1 MSVQAGIWN
10 FDGKPVDRMVLTR
23 MSTQSAEYSADGEAI
38 HVDGS
43 LGMLYRPFHTTRE
56 SRLERQP
63 HLFANGKI
71 ITWDGR
77 LDNRDEILRAINP
90 VGSHAT
96 DTDIVALSFEKW
108 GNTCFSKLVGEWAA
122 AIWDPQ
128 TKELILIRD
137 YVGIRHLYYSLTST
151 QLIWCSL
158 LSPLAPS
165 GASLTLCDEYIA
177 GYLAL
182 YPDGDLTPYKE
193 IKAVPPGKF
202 IVCRAGRVE
211 VHSHWSFPRHLSIRY
226 TTDREYEEHF
236 RQVFRQAVHRRLRT
250 ESPILADL
258 SGGFDSSS
266 IVCVAD
272 DLMSKELEFT
282 PRLDTFSI
290 YDSNEP
296 DEDDLGYFRVVEQKR
311 GREGFH
317 VDLGKTDVS
326 FALEQRDFVSTPG
339 FGDREG
345 LRGALSTLVKN
356 GKYRVGLSGIGGDEL
371 LGQSLDPRVQIADLI
386 TELRFRDMAKQLV
399 AWSLVIRRPW
409 VQLFLQTVRLFLPA
423 AIRARMTECARV
435 EPWINRWFA
444 RRQRLSIRRLGATEE
459 SQFWRPGL
467 RDSFDT
473 ITALGRQ
480 MTFSRPSM
488 IEKRYPYLDQ
498 TLVEFLLSIPSD
510 QLLRPG
516 ERRSLMRRALVDVLP
531 SEIISRG
538 TKAAAGRCHVLTLQK
553 HWNRLE
559 RILEDPITARLG
571 YVERREFYRA
581 LSEAKNGYLSAY
593 FVRLLRVLSLEL
605 WLKEAS
611 NRGVIRAGFT
621 IPMRFLARQHTPSTG
636 KT

>member
-1 MSVQAGIWN
+1 MSVQGGIWN

-23 MSTQSAEYSADGEAI
+23 MSTQSAEYGPDDETI

-43 LGMLYRPFHTTRE
+43 LGIVYRPFHTTPE

-63 HLFANGKI
+63 HLFANGKVL
-71 ITWDGR
+71 TWDGR
-77 LDNRDEILRAINP
+77 LDNRDEISRSMNEA
-90 VGSHAT
+90 GRHTT
-96 DTDIVALSFEKW
+96 DTDLVALSFEKW

-122 AIWDPQ
+122 AIWDPE
-128 TKELILIRD
+128 KRELILARD

-151 QLIWCSL
+151 QLTWCSL
-158 LSPLAPS
+158 LSPLALS
-165 GASLTLCDEYIA
+165 GASRTLCDEYIA

-193 IKAVPPGKF
+193 IKAVPPGKS
-202 IVCRAGRVE
+202 ICCRAGKAE
-211 VHSHWSFPRHLSIRY
+211 VHSYWSFPRRLSIRY
-226 TTDREYEEHF
+226 KTDREYEEHF

-272 DLMSKELEFT
+272 ELMSGEPELT
-282 PRLDTFSI
+282 PQVDTFSI

-296 DEDDLGYFRVVEQKR
+296 DEDDFGYFKVVEQKR

-317 VDLGKTDVS
+317 LDLGKTDVS
-326 FALEQRDFVSTPG
+326 FTLEQRDFVSTPG

-356 GKYRVGLSGIGGDEL
+356 GKYRVGLSGLGGDEL

-386 TELRFRDMAKQLV
+386 ADLRFWAMAKQLV
-399 AWSLVIRRPW
+399 AWSLIIRRPW
-409 VQLFLQTVRLFLPA
+409 VQLLLQTVRLFLPTV
-423 AIRARMTECARV
+423 IRARMTQSASV
-435 EPWINRWFA
+435 EPWINRRFA
-444 RRQRLSIRRLGATEE
+444 RRHRLSIRRLGATEE

-473 ITALGRQ
+473 ITALGQQ
-480 MTFSRPSM
+480 MTFSRPSTL
-488 IEKRYPYLDQ
+488 EKRYPYLDQ
-498 TLVEFLLSIPSD
+498 TLVEFLISIPSD

-516 ERRSLMRRALVDVLP
+516 KRRSLMRRALVDLLP
-531 SEIISRG
+531 GEIISRG

-553 HWNRLE
+553 HWNQLE
-559 RILEDPITARLG
+559 RILEDPITTHLG
-571 YVERREFYRA
+571 YVERREFHKA
-581 LSEAKNGYLSAY
+581 LAAAKNGQISPY
-593 FVRLLRVLSLEL
+593 FLRLLRVVSLEM
-605 WLKEAS
+605 WLRAAI
-611 NRGVIRAGFT
+611 NRGVIRASFT
-621 IPMRFLARQHTPSTG
+621 LPTSFSSRELA
-636 KT
+636 